1 MRGKSKFSGNYLG
14 YLFHP
19 AGSRKACRIGPFRR
33 PAINLNPAQLSRPAR
48 ALLGLA
54 LLSLIWGYNWV
65 VMKSALA
72 DAGALTFTALR
83 SALGALGL
91 FLIML
96 WQRKPLRLT
105 RPTATLT
112 LGVLQ
117 TALFVGLTMAAL
129 IHGGAGK
136 TAVLVY
142 TMPFWV
148 LLLAWP
154 LLGER
159 LHGLQWPAV
168 ALACAGLVLVLA
180 PWRPAGSPTS
190 EMLAI
195 AAGLA
200 WALAALQAKH
210 MGRSQRF
217 DLLSLTAWQM
227 ALGSLPLVALTLVL
241 PEPSIHWTPYFI
253 GALLYNVV
261 LGNALAWWLW
271 LYVLQNLPAGVAS
284 LGTLAI
290 PVIGVLAAWM
300 QLGEQPGKIEIVG
313 MALIGVGLGLLALAA
328 MRRRAVASPDP

>member
-1 MRGKSKFSGNYLG
+1 MK
-14 YLFHP
+14 HT
-19 AGSRKACRIGPFRR
+19 R
-33 PAINLNPAQLSRPAR
+33 PSNAAR

-54 LLSLIWGYNWV
+54 LLSAIWGYNWV

-72 DAGALTFTALR
+72 DAGPLTFTALR
-83 SALGALGL
+83 SVLGAFSL
-91 FLIML
+91 FLVML
-96 WQRKPLRLT
+96 WQRKPMAIT
-105 RPTATLT
+105 RPAATFV

-168 ALACAGLVLVLA
+168 ALACTGLILILE
-180 PWRPAGSPTS
+180 PWHHASNPAS
-190 EMLAI
+190 EALAI

-200 WALAALQAKH
+200 WALAALQAKR
-210 MGRSQRF
+210 MGRVQHH

-227 ALGSLPLVALTLVL
+227 ALGSLPLVAIAAFL
-241 PEPSIHWTPYFI
+241 PEPPIHWTPYFVW
-253 GALLYNVV
+253 ALFYNVI

-271 LYVLQNLPAGVAS
+271 MYILQNLPAGLAS

-290 PVIGVLAAWM
+290 PVIGVLAAWL
-300 QLGEQPGKIEIVG
+300 QLGEKPGAVEIAG
-313 MALIGVGLGLLALAA
+313 MALIGSGLGLLALAA
-328 MRRRAVASPDP
+328 MRRRANALSQIIQD

>member
-1 MRGKSKFSGNYLG
+1 M
-14 YLFHP
+14 
-19 AGSRKACRIGPFRR
+19 
-33 PAINLNPAQLSRPAR
+33 
-48 ALLGLA
+48 
-54 LLSLIWGYNWV
+54 

-72 DAGALTFTALR
+72 DAGPLTFTALR
-83 SALGALGL
+83 SVLGALSL
-91 FLIML
+91 FLVML
-96 WQRKPLRLT
+96 WQRKPMAIT
-105 RPTATLT
+105 RPAATFV

-168 ALACAGLVLVLA
+168 ALACAGLILILA
-180 PWRPAGSPTS
+180 PWRHASSPVS
-190 EMLAI
+190 EILAV

-200 WALAALQAKH
+200 WALAALQAKR
-210 MGRSQRF
+210 MGRVQHY

-227 ALGSLPLVALTLVL
+227 ALGSLPLAAIATFL
-241 PEPSIHWTPYFI
+241 PEPPIHWTPYFVW
-253 GALLYNVV
+253 ALFYNVI

-271 LYVLQNLPAGVAS
+271 MYILQNLPAGLAS

-290 PVIGVLAAWM
+290 PVIGVLAAWL
-300 QLGEQPGKIEIVG
+300 QLGEKPGMVEIAG
-313 MALIGVGLGLLALAA
+313 MALIGSGLGLLALAA
-328 MRRRAVASPDP
+328 IRRRANAMPQVMQD